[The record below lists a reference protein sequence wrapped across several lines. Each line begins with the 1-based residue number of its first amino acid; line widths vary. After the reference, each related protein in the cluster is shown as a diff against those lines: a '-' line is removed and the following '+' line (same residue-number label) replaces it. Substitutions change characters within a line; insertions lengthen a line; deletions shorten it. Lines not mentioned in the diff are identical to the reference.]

1 MTDPAVV
8 HSIHRVSHT
17 VIEQCRHLSS
27 ATVHEAYGRRGAL
40 SSRIKPVDNRMKL
53 CGPAMT
59 VKLRPGDNLMLHK
72 AIYVAQPGDVIVAD
86 AQGFCEAGAWGE
98 IMTVAA
104 MERGLGGLV
113 FNGAVRDTREIAEL
127 GFPVFCVGVS
137 IKGTEKTSLGL
148 INHPLIMNDVLI
160 NPGDLVLG
168 DVDGVVVVSRDDAV
182 EVVSTSEERQRAEA
196 RDMERLRAG
205 ETTLDMYGLAQLL
218 AERKLT
224 EERMPLGG
232 EGERDER

>member
-8 HSIHRVSHT
+8 HSIHRVSRA
-17 VIEQCRHLSS
+17 VVEQCRHLSS

-40 SSRIKPVDNRMKL
+40 SSRIKPVDNRMKV
-53 CGPAMT
+53 CGPAVT
-59 VKLRPGDNLMLHK
+59 VQLRPGDNLMLHK
-72 AIYVAQPGDVIVAD
+72 AIYIAQPGDVIVAD

-113 FNGAVRDTREIAEL
+113 LNGAVRDTREITEL
-127 GFPVFCVGVS
+127 GFPTFCVGVS
-137 IKGTEKTSLGL
+137 IKGTEKSSLGL
-148 INHPLIMNDVLI
+148 INHPLIVDDVLI

-182 EVVSTSEERQRAEA
+182 EAVRESEERECAEA
-196 RDMERLRAG
+196 PAMERLRAG

-218 AERKLT
+218 AERRLT
-224 EERMPLGG
+224 EERMLPN
-232 EGERDER
+232 EDMREER